1 MKLLTLIT
9 HSMPQSQLF
18 QQANMSPAFIL
29 TLTSCSVSSP
39 PPSHAELLLQHDPWQ
54 ANPQKWTWANWSKQP
69 RSVTY
74 DCQVHFLRFE
84 IRIFVQLHSLASG
97 LWPQDSVQLSPP
109 RNSKKLPCLNI
120 LCYETWCDPRRSPF
134 LCCYG
139 WCFPEEKMGD
149 PPSSWNIT
157 N

>member
-74 DCQVHFLRFE
+74 DCQVHFLRYVE
-84 IRIFVQLHSLASG
+84 IRIFVQLHSLASAFDPRIVSNWVHPEIQRNCHVWTSYAMKPDAIQEG
-97 LWPQDSVQLSPP
+97 PP
-109 RNSKKLPCLNI
+109 FCAAMGDVFLKKKLVTPI
-120 LCYETWCDPRRSPF
+120 HPGT
-134 LCCYG
+134 
-139 WCFPEEKMGD
+139 
-149 PPSSWNIT
+149 
-157 N
+157 

>member
-74 DCQVHFLRFE
+74 DCQVHFLRYVE
-84 IRIFVQLHSLASG
+84 IRIFVQLHSLASCPTESTPNFKEIAMSEHPSSM
-97 LWPQDSVQLSPP
+97 LWNLMRSNKVPP
-109 RNSKKLPCLNI
+109 FCAAMGDVFLKKKLVTPI
-120 LCYETWCDPRRSPF
+120 HPGT
-134 LCCYG
+134 
-139 WCFPEEKMGD
+139 
-149 PPSSWNIT
+149 
-157 N
+157 

>member
-18 QQANMSPAFIL
+18 QQANTSPAFIL

-69 RSVTY
+69 RSHTIAKSTFWDMDRY
-74 DCQVHFLRFE
+74 GE

-97 LWPQDSVQLSPP
+97 NPRIVSNWVHPEIQRNCHVWTSYAMKPDAIQQGPP
-109 RNSKKLPCLNI
+109 FCAA
-120 LCYETWCDPRRSPF
+120 
-134 LCCYG
+134 
-139 WCFPEEKMGD
+139 MGD
-149 PPSSWNIT
+149 VFLKKKWVTPIHLGT
-157 N
+157 